1 MRTSMFSRTHDVT
14 GGDLRVSFE
23 FFPAKNDQMEA
34 TLEST
39 IDKLAPLNPDFVS
52 VTYGAGGSTKEPTK
66 RTLSRALQYGGMQ
79 AAAHITCVSA
89 TKSETDAVVREF
101 VNLGVKR
108 FVALRG
114 DPETGIGTQYVPT
127 EGGYEN
133 AAALVAG
140 IKAFGDFEISVA
152 AYPEK
157 HPESPDFATD
167 IDMLKRKIDNGACRA
182 ITQFFFNNDHYER
195 YVERVRSAGIYVPIV
210 PGILPIHSFKA
221 VARFAGRCQASIPAW
236 IADRFAGLEDD
247 PKTHALVASAVAA
260 EQVLDLMDRGVRDFH
275 FYTMNRPDL
284 VFAICHMIGL
294 REETQN
300 AAA

>member
-1 MRTSMFSRTHDVT
+1 
-14 GGDLRVSFE
+14 
-23 FFPAKNDQMEA
+23 NDAMEQ

-66 RTLSRALQYGGMQ
+66 RTLARALEHGGMQ
-79 AAAHITCVSA
+79 AAAHMTCVGS
-89 TKSETDAVVREF
+89 TKSETDAVIREF
-101 VNLGVKR
+101 VELGVKR

-114 DPETGIGTQYVPT
+114 DPQSGIGTKYVPT

-140 IKAFGDFEISVA
+140 IKAFGDYEISVA

-167 IDMLKRKIDNGACRA
+167 IDMLKRKIDNGACQA
-182 ITQFFFNNDHYER
+182 ITQFFFDNDHYER
-195 YVERVRSAGIYVPIV
+195 YVERVRAAGIYVPIV
-210 PGILPIHSFKA
+210 PGILPIHSFQA
-221 VARFAGRCQASIPAW
+221 VARFAGRCQASIPTW
-236 IADRFAGLEDD
+236 LADRFAGLEHD

-260 EQVLDLMDRGVRDFH
+260 EQVLDLMDRGIRDFH

-284 VFAICHMIGL
+284 VFAICHMIGM
-294 REETQN
+294 REEIEN